1 MALLEAE
8 HLTIG
13 YRTRKGLLKAV
24 EDVSF
29 TLEKGG
35 SLGFVGESGCGK
47 TTIGMA
53 LMGLLPDNAKL
64 IAGDVRFKGR
74 NIFRLPENERRQL
87 RWKEIAMIF
96 QAAMNALNPVQRVGD
111 QIIEAIRLHEPTFT
125 REGAAARA
133 ATLFSLVGIDPER
146 LSDYPHQYSGGM
158 KQRAIIA
165 MALACEPEIIIAD
178 EPTTALDVVVQ
189 AQILKEIRRI
199 QEELDVGILFISHDI
214 AVVAEVCSHIAVMY
228 AGQIVEKGTRSEVFE
243 TPAHPYT
250 QALLDAYLTI
260 EEEDAALPLPLPG
273 ESPELVRP
281 PAGCRFCERCDRALD
296 VCRIEQPR
304 WISLTP
310 SHRVLCCGI
319 GDLRRSGPR
328 PPGKG
333 ERK

>member
-1 MALLEAE
+1 MALLETE

-29 TLEKGG
+29 SLEKGG

-53 LMGLLPDNAKL
+53 LMGLLPDNAKV
-64 IAGDVRFKGR
+64 IAGEVRFKGR
-74 NIFRLPENERRQL
+74 DIFRLPENERRQI

-111 QIIEAIRLHEPTFT
+111 QIVEAIRLHEPAFT
-125 REGAAARA
+125 ETGAKARA

-189 AQILKEIRRI
+189 AQILREIRRI

-214 AVVAEVCSHIAVMY
+214 AVVAEVCTHIAVMY
-228 AGQIVEKGTRSEVFE
+228 AGQIVEQGTRSEVFD

-250 QALLDAYLTI
+250 QALLNAYLTI
-260 EEEDAALPLPLPG
+260 EEEDTALPQALPG
-273 ESPELVRP
+273 ESPDLTRP

-296 VCRIEQPR
+296 SCRVEQPR
-304 WISLTP
+304 WISPTP
-310 SHRVLCCGI
+310 THRVLCCGI
-319 GDLRRSGPR
+319 EDLRHSSPKALQGGP
-328 PPGKG
+328 K
-333 ERK
+333 